1 MKIELDGK
9 EMKNIERTHDYLK
22 EKFNLPEYYG
32 RNLDALWDILN
43 GNNDEMDIQLY
54 NEEDMYRNLD
64 GFSEKLLSLFEDLS
78 IENNNISFE
87 IHIPKDGSDI
97 DIMVLDDDWCQPYDY
112 QYLLTLDPNNR
123 CAIIV
128 SEQVEKWMRYLQ
140 ENGVLYGHEY
150 GEYI

>member
-87 IHIPKDGSDI
+87 IH
-97 DIMVLDDDWCQPYDY
+97 LD
-112 QYLLTLDPNNR
+112 L
-123 CAIIV
+123 
-128 SEQVEKWMRYLQ
+128 
-140 ENGVLYGHEY
+140 
-150 GEYI
+150 

>member
-1 MKIELDGK
+1 MDVEVNSNGVNKSIGYNILCDEKMKELGFHKNYYEGTDHEEYSPYWFFIKKIEFPKDKKYGK
-9 EMKNIERTHDYLK
+9 ID
-22 EKFNLPEYYG
+22 
-32 RNLDALWDILN
+32 
-43 GNNDEMDIQLY
+43 
-54 NEEDMYRNLD
+54 
-64 GFSEKLLSLFEDLS
+64 
-78 IENNNISFE
+78 ISFE

-112 QYLLTLDPNNR
+112 QYILALDPNNR